1 MDNREFVKKVL
12 AIKEN
17 QLAALPATPA
27 NAAARDKLSKEIT
40 SINIYLK
47 CGEIAD
53 IVGMNEPIIE
63 ALNYVPA
70 ALHDHHR
77 DTRLSSGQKRQV
89 TTLKNE
95 LAALSP
101 NYLAIFEK
109 RCKLYRL
116 RHGGNNPTNMS
127 ELIGIEIPPY
137 SPYLGVKPR
146 DRGRYVTIRDEINA
160 LRPNDVA
167 VDFAAMR
174 SLLLTEA
181 LDKLNNA
188 STDREY
194 QNAKSQYFPVIEE
207 FMRTDHDATVAY
219 FKNIG
224 NPKFAADLKQTY
236 PNEEILLS
244 VAGTDKILKHIKRLN
259 SSSPDYRSELDLFKA
274 NFARLYE
281 NSANHTELNRI
292 LASARRSSKFEFR
305 SDLQAALADIDG
317 LNADLGIRDSELADF
332 AKYVSDHY
340 DSMSPELQEK
350 MYAMLKTKLEKNL
363 ADQATIASANAAL
376 ANVNNINLDL
386 KIQKDLERFDQAVYK
401 HPNLLAYTKDI
412 QAKITKLTE
421 QKSKL
426 TAAPKL
432 NMDGFVLV
440 KQIDAAI
447 DKLNN
452 SLTTLDPAQVQN
464 FNPTQAAAANVGT
477 DALSRTQ
484 AALDNVNT
492 ELART
497 DISPMYKA
505 ALTKQKA
512 QYTAKIAKLQ
522 AAQNAR
528 VNGNRFFLLP
538 KAQVQGLE
546 VLTAQELHAARDAA
560 YAQRVVE
567 LKAEAQSLLMA
578 GGFINGIKALIKS
591 GEANWISNTVGVL
604 NNGVVVN
611 NGSNSLNLSQAI
623 YSMFVTPNRFAQ
635 HMTAQA
641 ATP

>member
-1 MDNREFVKKVL
+1 MDRDFVKKVL
-12 AIKEN
+12 AMKEG
-17 QLAALPATPA
+17 QLSALTATPA
-27 NAAARDKLSKEIT
+27 NAAARAELSKEIT

-53 IVGMNEPIIE
+53 IVGMNVPTIE

-70 ALHDHHR
+70 AFHDHTTDSALDR
-77 DTRLSSGQKRQV
+77 SQKRRV
-89 TTLKNE
+89 TILKNE
-95 LAALSP
+95 LATLAP
-101 NYLAIFEK
+101 NLKDIFEK
-109 RCKLYRL
+109 RVELYKLS
-116 RHGGNNPTNMS
+116 HGNVGPTSMND
-127 ELIGIEIPPY
+127 LIGIEKIPY
-137 SPYLGVKPR
+137 SPYLGVDPADEAR
-146 DRGRYVTIRDEINA
+146 YNAVRGAILA
-160 LRPNDVA
+160 LNPNDTV

-174 SLLLTEA
+174 PLMLA
-181 LDKLNNA
+181 DAMDKLNNA

-194 QNAKSQYFPVIEE
+194 QNAISQYFPVIEE

-224 NPKFAADLKQTY
+224 NPKFAAELKQKY

-244 VAGTDKILKHIKRLN
+244 VAGTDKILKRIKRLTPGSDN
-259 SSSPDYRSELDLFKA
+259 YKNELNLFKE

-292 LASARRSSKFEFR
+292 LNSARRSSKFEFR

-350 MYAMLKTKLEKNL
+350 MYAMLKTKLENNL
-363 ADQATIASANAAL
+363 ADQATVASANAAL
-376 ANVNNINLDL
+376 ANVNNMKLDL

-412 QAKITKLTE
+412 DAKIKKLTE

-432 NMDGFVLV
+432 NMDGFVLI

-452 SLTTLDPAQVQN
+452 SLTTLDPAQVQR
-464 FNPTQAAAANVGT
+464 FNPTQANAANVGT

-484 AALDNVNT
+484 AALDAVNT
-492 ELART
+492 QLA
-497 DISPMYKA
+497 DPNISPMHKVS
-505 ALTKQKA
+505 LTKQKDV
-512 QYTAKIAKLQ
+512 YEKKIAKLQ
-522 AAQNAR
+522 QSSNVR
-528 VNGNRFFLLP
+528 LVGSRFFLFP
-538 KAQVQGLE
+538 RKKVQELGE
-546 VLTAQELHAARDAA
+546 VLTARELRTTREDA
-560 YAQRVVE
+560 YVQYMNE
-567 LKAEAQSLLMA
+567 LREEAQNLRLA
-578 GGFINGIKALIKS
+578 GGFVNNIKALIVS
-591 GEANWISNTVGVL
+591 GHANLVRKELSRAAIIRNNGGNPTLMGAQTVGLFGNMNRQPAMQPVL
-604 NNGVVVN
+604 
-611 NGSNSLNLSQAI
+611 A
-623 YSMFVTPNRFAQ
+623 P
-635 HMTAQA
+635 
-641 ATP
+641 

>member
-1 MDNREFVKKVL
+1 MDRDFVKKVL
-12 AIKEN
+12 AMKEA
-17 QLAALPATPA
+17 QLSALAATPA
-27 NAAARDKLSKEIT
+27 NAAARDILSREIT

-53 IVGMNEPIIE
+53 IVGMNVPTIE

-70 ALHDHHR
+70 AFHDHTTDSALDR
-77 DTRLSSGQKRQV
+77 SQKRRV
-89 TTLKNE
+89 TILKNE
-95 LAALSP
+95 LATLAP
-101 NYLAIFEK
+101 NLKDIFEK
-109 RCKLYRL
+109 RVELYKLS
-116 RHGGNNPTNMS
+116 HGNVGPTSMND
-127 ELIGIEIPPY
+127 LIGIEKIPY
-137 SPYLGVKPR
+137 SPYLGVDPADEAR
-146 DRGRYVTIRDEINA
+146 YNAVRGAILA
-160 LRPNDVA
+160 LNPNDTV

-174 SLLLTEA
+174 PLMLA
-181 LDKLNNA
+181 DAMDKLNNA

-194 QNAKSQYFPVIEE
+194 QNAKSQYFSVIEE

-224 NPKFAADLKQTY
+224 NPKFAAELKQKY

-244 VAGTDKILKHIKRLN
+244 VAGTDKILKRIKRLTPGSDN
-259 SSSPDYRSELDLFKA
+259 YKNELNLFKE

-292 LASARRSSKFEFR
+292 LNSARRSSKFEFR

-317 LNADLGIRDSELADF
+317 LNADLGIRDSEFADF

-350 MYAMLKTKLEKNL
+350 MYAMLKTKLENNL
-363 ADQATIASANAAL
+363 ADQATVASANAAL
-376 ANVNNINLDL
+376 ANVNNIKLDL

-412 QAKITKLTE
+412 DAKIAKLTE
-421 QKSKL
+421 QKNRL
-426 TAAPKL
+426 IAVPKL

-505 ALTKQKA
+505 ALTKQKE

-522 AAQNAR
+522 AAQNVR

-538 KAQVQGLE
+538 KAKVQGLE
-546 VLTAQELHAARDAA
+546 VLTAQELRTTREDA
-560 YAQRVVE
+560 YVQYMNE
-567 LKAEAQSLLMA
+567 LREEAQNLRLA
-578 GGFINGIKALIKS
+578 GGFVNNIKALIVS
-591 GEANWISNTVGVL
+591 GHANLVRKELSRAAIIRNNGGNPTLMGAQTVGLFGNMNRQPAMQPVL
-604 NNGVVVN
+604 
-611 NGSNSLNLSQAI
+611 A
-623 YSMFVTPNRFAQ
+623 P
-635 HMTAQA
+635 
-641 ATP
+641 

>member
-1 MDNREFVKKVL
+1 MDRDFVKKVL
-12 AIKEN
+12 AMKEA
-17 QLAALPATPA
+17 QLSALAATPA
-27 NAAARDKLSKEIT
+27 NAAARDILSREIT

-53 IVGMNEPIIE
+53 IVGMNVPTIE

-70 ALHDHHR
+70 AFHDHTTDSALDR
-77 DTRLSSGQKRQV
+77 SQKRRV
-89 TTLKNE
+89 TILKNE
-95 LAALSP
+95 LATLAP
-101 NYLAIFEK
+101 NLKDIFEK
-109 RCKLYRL
+109 RVELYKLS
-116 RHGGNNPTNMS
+116 HGNVGPTSMND
-127 ELIGIEIPPY
+127 LIGIEKIPY
-137 SPYLGVKPR
+137 SPYLGVDPADEAR
-146 DRGRYVTIRDEINA
+146 YNAVRGAILA
-160 LRPNDVA
+160 LNPNDTV

-174 SLLLTEA
+174 PLMLA
-181 LDKLNNA
+181 DAMDKLNNA

-194 QNAKSQYFPVIEE
+194 QNAISQYFPVIEE

-224 NPKFAADLKQTY
+224 NPKFAAELKQKY

-244 VAGTDKILKHIKRLN
+244 VAGTDKLLKRIKRLTPGSDN
-259 SSSPDYRSELDLFKA
+259 YKNELNLFKE
-274 NFARLYE
+274 NFARLYD
-281 NSANHTELNRI
+281 NSAYHTELNRI
-292 LASARRSSKFEFR
+292 LNSARRSSKFEFR

-340 DSMSPELQEK
+340 YSMSPELQEK
-350 MYAMLKTKLEKNL
+350 MYAMLKTKLENNL
-363 ADQATIASANAAL
+363 ADQATVASANAAL
-376 ANVNNINLDL
+376 ANVNNMKLDL

-412 QAKITKLTE
+412 DAKIKKLTE

-432 NMDGFVLV
+432 NMDGFVLI

-452 SLTTLDPAQVQN
+452 SLTTLDPAQVQR
-464 FNPTQAAAANVGT
+464 FNPTQANAANVGT

-505 ALTKQKA
+505 ALTKQKE

-522 AAQNAR
+522 AAQNVR

-538 KAQVQGLE
+538 KAKVQGLE
-546 VLTAQELHAARDAA
+546 VLTAQELRTTREDA
-560 YAQRVVE
+560 YVQYMNE
-567 LKAEAQSLLMA
+567 LREEAQNLRLA
-578 GGFINGIKALIKS
+578 GGFVNNIKALIVS
-591 GEANWISNTVGVL
+591 GHANLVRKELSRAAIIRNNGGNPTLMGAQTVGLFGNMNRQPAMQPVL
-604 NNGVVVN
+604 
-611 NGSNSLNLSQAI
+611 A
-623 YSMFVTPNRFAQ
+623 P
-635 HMTAQA
+635 
-641 ATP
+641 

>member
-1 MDNREFVKKVL
+1 ML
-12 AIKEN
+12 A
-17 QLAALPATPA
+17 
-27 NAAARDKLSKEIT
+27 D
-40 SINIYLK
+40 
-47 CGEIAD
+47 
-53 IVGMNEPIIE
+53 
-63 ALNYVPA
+63 
-70 ALHDHHR
+70 
-77 DTRLSSGQKRQV
+77 
-89 TTLKNE
+89 
-95 LAALSP
+95 
-101 NYLAIFEK
+101 
-109 RCKLYRL
+109 
-116 RHGGNNPTNMS
+116 
-127 ELIGIEIPPY
+127 
-137 SPYLGVKPR
+137 
-146 DRGRYVTIRDEINA
+146 
-160 LRPNDVA
+160 
-167 VDFAAMR
+167 AM
-174 SLLLTEA
+174 
-181 LDKLNNA
+181 DKLNNA

-194 QNAKSQYFPVIEE
+194 QNAISQYFPVIEE

-224 NPKFAADLKQTY
+224 NPKFAAELKQKY

-244 VAGTDKILKHIKRLN
+244 VAGTDKILKRIKRLTPGSDN
-259 SSSPDYRSELDLFKA
+259 YKNELNLFKE

-292 LASARRSSKFEFR
+292 LNSARRSSKFEFR

-350 MYAMLKTKLEKNL
+350 MYAMLKTKLENNL
-363 ADQATIASANAAL
+363 ADQATVASANAAL
-376 ANVNNINLDL
+376 ANVNNMKLDL

-412 QAKITKLTE
+412 DAKIKKLTE

-432 NMDGFVLV
+432 NMDGFVLI

-452 SLTTLDPAQVQN
+452 SLTTLDPAQVQR
-464 FNPTQAAAANVGT
+464 FNPTQANAANVGT

-505 ALTKQKA
+505 ALTKQKE

-538 KAQVQGLE
+538 KAKVQGLE
-546 VLTAQELHAARDAA
+546 VLTAQELRTTREDA
-560 YAQRVVE
+560 YVQYMNE
-567 LKAEAQSLLMA
+567 LREEAQNLRLA
-578 GGFINGIKALIKS
+578 GGFVNNIKALIVS
-591 GEANWISNTVGVL
+591 GHANLVRKELSRAAIIRNNGGNPTLMGAQTVGLFGNMNRQPAMQPVL
-604 NNGVVVN
+604 
-611 NGSNSLNLSQAI
+611 A
-623 YSMFVTPNRFAQ
+623 P
-635 HMTAQA
+635 
-641 ATP
+641 

>member
-1 MDNREFVKKVL
+1 MDRDFVKKVL
-12 AIKEN
+12 AMKEA
-17 QLAALPATPA
+17 QLSALAATPA
-27 NAAARDKLSKEIT
+27 NAAARDILSREIT

-53 IVGMNEPIIE
+53 IVGMNVPTIE

-70 ALHDHHR
+70 AFHDHTTDSALDR
-77 DTRLSSGQKRQV
+77 SQKRRV
-89 TTLKNE
+89 TILKNE
-95 LAALSP
+95 LATLAP
-101 NYLAIFEK
+101 NLKDIFEK
-109 RCKLYRL
+109 RVELYKLS
-116 RHGGNNPTNMS
+116 HGNVGPTSMND
-127 ELIGIEIPPY
+127 LIGIEKIPY
-137 SPYLGVKPR
+137 SPYLGVDPADEAR
-146 DRGRYVTIRDEINA
+146 YNAVRGAILA
-160 LRPNDVA
+160 LNPNDTV

-174 SLLLTEA
+174 PLMLA
-181 LDKLNNA
+181 DAMDKLNNA

-194 QNAKSQYFPVIEE
+194 QNAISQYFPVIEE

-224 NPKFAADLKQTY
+224 NPKFAAELKQKY

-244 VAGTDKILKHIKRLN
+244 VAGTDKILKRIKRLTPGSDN
-259 SSSPDYRSELDLFKA
+259 YKNELNLFKE

-292 LASARRSSKFEFR
+292 LNSARRSSKFEFR

-350 MYAMLKTKLEKNL
+350 MYAMLKTKLENNL
-363 ADQATIASANAAL
+363 ADQATVASANAAL
-376 ANVNNINLDL
+376 ANVNNMKLDL

-412 QAKITKLTE
+412 DAKIKKLTE

-432 NMDGFVLV
+432 NMDGFVLI

-452 SLTTLDPAQVQN
+452 SLTTLDPAQVQR
-464 FNPTQAAAANVGT
+464 FNPTQANAANVGT

-505 ALTKQKA
+505 ALTKQKE

-538 KAQVQGLE
+538 KAKVQGLE
-546 VLTAQELHAARDAA
+546 VLTAQELRTTREDA
-560 YAQRVVE
+560 YVQYMNE
-567 LKAEAQSLLMA
+567 LREEAQNLRLA
-578 GGFINGIKALIKS
+578 GGFVNNIKALIVS
-591 GEANWISNTVGVL
+591 GHANLVRKELSRAAIVRNNGGNPTLMGAQTVGLFGNMNRQPAMQPVL
-604 NNGVVVN
+604 
-611 NGSNSLNLSQAI
+611 A
-623 YSMFVTPNRFAQ
+623 P
-635 HMTAQA
+635 
-641 ATP
+641 

>member
-1 MDNREFVKKVL
+1 MDRDFVKKVL
-12 AIKEN
+12 AMKEA
-17 QLAALPATPA
+17 QLSALAATPA
-27 NAAARDKLSKEIT
+27 NAAARDKLSREIT

-53 IVGMNEPIIE
+53 IVGMNDPIIE

-70 ALHDHHR
+70 AIHDHHS
-77 DTRLSSGQKRQV
+77 DTRLSGGQKRQV
-89 TTLKNE
+89 TTLKND

-116 RHGGNNPTNMS
+116 RHGGNEPTNMS

-137 SPYLGVKPR
+137 SRYLGVNPS
-146 DRGRYVTIRDEINA
+146 DESDYVTIRNEIIA
-160 LRPNDVA
+160 LNPNDAV

-174 SLLLTEA
+174 PLMLA
-181 LDKLNNA
+181 DAMDKLNNA
-188 STDREY
+188 STASAYRTLK
-194 QNAKSQYFPVIEE
+194 AQYFPVIEE

-219 FKNIG
+219 FKNVG
-224 NPKFAADLKQTY
+224 NPNFATDLKQAY

-244 VAGTDKILKHIKRLN
+244 VAGTDKVLKHIKRLN
-259 SSSPDYRSELDLFKA
+259 SNSPDYRSELDLFKA

-305 SDLQAALADIDG
+305 SDLQAALADING

-332 AKYVSDHY
+332 ARAVSEEFDRNNK
-340 DSMSPELQEK
+340 PELQEK
-350 MYAMLKTKLEKNL
+350 LYAMLKTKLEKDL
-363 ADQATIASANAAL
+363 ADPATVAAANAAL
-376 ANVNNINLDL
+376 ANVNNMNLDL

-421 QKSKL
+421 QKSRL

-452 SLTTLDPAQVQN
+452 SLTTIDPAQVQN

-505 ALTKQKA
+505 ALTKQKE

-567 LKAEAQSLLMA
+567 LKAEAQSLMMA
-578 GGFINGIKALIKS
+578 GGLINGIKALIKS

-611 NGSNSLNLSQAI
+611 NGANSLNLSQAI

-635 HMTAQA
+635 HMTAHA

>member
-27 NAAARDKLSKEIT
+27 NAAARAKLSKEIT

-53 IVGMNEPIIE
+53 IVGMNDPIIE

-70 ALHDHHR
+70 AIHDHHR

-146 DRGRYVTIRDEINA
+146 DRGRYVTIRDEIIA
-160 LRPNDVA
+160 LRPNDAA

-174 SLLLTEA
+174 PLLLA
-181 LDKLNNA
+181 DAMDKLNNA

-194 QNAKSQYFPVIEE
+194 QNAISQYFPVIEE

-224 NPKFAADLKQTY
+224 NPKFAAELKQKY

-244 VAGTDKILKHIKRLN
+244 VAGTDKILKRIKRLTPGSDN
-259 SSSPDYRSELDLFKA
+259 YKNELNLFKE

-292 LASARRSSKFEFR
+292 LNSARRSSKFEFR

-363 ADQATIASANAAL
+363 ADQATVASANAAL
-376 ANVNNINLDL
+376 ANVNNMKLDL

-412 QAKITKLTE
+412 DAKIAKLTE
-421 QKSKL
+421 QKNRL
-426 TAAPKL
+426 IAAPKL
-432 NMDGFVLV
+432 NLEGYALV

-452 SLTTLDPAQVQN
+452 SLTTLDPAQVQR
-464 FNPTQAAAANVGT
+464 FNPTQANAANVGT

-505 ALTKQKA
+505 ALTKQKE

-528 VNGNRFFLLP
+528 VNGKRFFLLP

-546 VLTAQELHAARDAA
+546 VLTAQELRTTREDA
-560 YAQRVVE
+560 YVQYMNE
-567 LKAEAQSLLMA
+567 LREEAQNLRLA
-578 GGFINGIKALIKS
+578 GGFVNNIKALIVS
-591 GEANWISNTVGVL
+591 GHANLVRKELSRAAIIRNNGGNPTLMGAQTVGLFGNMNRQPAMQPVL
-604 NNGVVVN
+604 
-611 NGSNSLNLSQAI
+611 A
-623 YSMFVTPNRFAQ
+623 P
-635 HMTAQA
+635 
-641 ATP
+641 